1 MSYQALYRV
10 WRPQRF
16 DELVGQQIV
25 TQTLKNAIITHQI
38 SHAYLFAGPRGTGK
52 TSAAKI
58 FAKAVNCHH
67 SEDGEPCNKCEIC
80 KAITNGQ
87 LNDVIEIDA
96 ASNNGV
102 EEIRDIRDKAKYAPT
117 QADYKVYI
125 IDEVHMLS
133 TGAFNALLKT
143 LEEPPANVI
152 FILATTEPHKIPLTI
167 ISRVQRFDFR
177 RISAQDAFD
186 RMKYI
191 LDQKKVDYEE
201 KALWVIANAAEGG
214 MRDAL
219 SILDQV
225 LSFSDNQVKL
235 DDALL
240 VTGSVTKQ
248 LLKKYFLEV
257 AQQQSAAALDTMQK
271 ILGEGKDG
279 QRFIED
285 LIAFIR
291 DVLLYQESPKLIVV
305 ASTGLK
311 DEDFQELSKAVDATT
326 LYQMIDEL
334 NDIQEEMRF
343 TTHPDVYLEVLTV
356 KLCQIRAPKQVSAT
370 SSAPQ
375 APVAQGQA
383 AQSNLAANQV
393 IQQLQQEV
401 QQLQQTVKNLAAN
414 PWAQNSAKPSKPR
427 VQQRNVQVNL
437 NQVYP
442 VLGAATRK
450 DLVNIQ
456 NLWGDMLNHLTVPQR
471 SLLHVSKPVAASGSG
486 VIVAFDYAFLF
497 KEATTDENLTTAME
511 QALQSLMGTEH
522 RVVFVPK
529 NKWPQIR
536 QTYIKEHGL
545 DKRPARQK
553 ATVKPTSASAVPQA
567 QPRQAESTA
576 LPNPTSAAA
585 KTVTAPPQPTPAPS
599 SAAPLPE
606 EPPLPDEPPALE
618 DDAAPQEGDDAGSQT
633 TDPVAA
639 AKQLFGDDI
648 VKIEDN

>member
-16 DELVGQQIV
+16 DELVGQQVV

-67 SEDGEPCNKCEIC
+67 LKDGEPCNECEIC

-177 RISAQDAFD
+177 RISAQDAYE

-191 LDQKKVDYEE
+191 LDQKQVQYEE

-225 LSFSDNQVKL
+225 LSFSDNQVQLK
-235 DDALL
+235 DALT

-248 LLKKYFLEV
+248 LLEKYFFEV
-257 AQQQSAAALDTMQK
+257 TAHQSADALNTMK
-271 ILGEGKDG
+271 DILNAGKDG

-285 LIAFIR
+285 LISFIR
-291 DVLLYQESPKLIVV
+291 DVLLYQESPKLIMVE
-305 ASTGLK
+305 STGLT
-311 DEDFQELSKAVDATT
+311 DEDFQKMSAAAPATV
-326 LYQMIDEL
+326 LYQMIDAL
-334 NDIQEEMRF
+334 NGIQEEMRF

-356 KLCQIRAPKQVSAT
+356 KLGQIDDQPTPAAT
-370 SSAPQ
+370 SAPAAAPSRDDQQTIAQLEATVKQLQ
-375 APVAQGQA
+375 ATVNQLQA
-383 AQSNLAANQV
+383 APA
-393 IQQLQQEV
+393 
-401 QQLQQTVKNLAAN
+401 
-414 PWAQNSAKPSKPR
+414 AKPAKPAKPASQPR
-427 VQQRNVQVNL
+427 VQQRNVEVKLSQIN
-437 NQVYP
+437 P
-442 VLGAATRK
+442 ILGKATRR
-450 DLVNIQ
+450 DLVEIQ
-456 NLWGDMLNHLTVPQR
+456 GLWQELLFKLSVPQR
-471 SLLHVSKPVAASGSG
+471 SLLHVSKPVAASTGG

-497 KEATTDENLTTAME
+497 QQAMDDSALLASME
-511 QALQSLMGTEH
+511 QGLQELTGTE
-522 RVVFVPK
+522 RKVVFVPK
-529 NKWPQIR
+529 DKWPQIR
-536 QTYIKEHGL
+536 REYIRDHGL
-545 DKRPARQK
+545 DKRQPAK
-553 ATVKPTSASAVPQA
+553 ESAAPSTSGQ
-567 QPRQAESTA
+567 QPAESTA
-576 LPNPTSAAA
+576 VDEQRPPAA
-585 KTVTAPPQPTPAPS
+585 KD
-599 SAAPLPE
+599 SAGP
-606 EPPLPDEPPALE
+606 
-618 DDAAPQEGDDAGSQT
+618 
-633 TDPVAA
+633 TDPVSKA
-639 AKQLFGDDI
+639 QELFGSEI
-648 VKIEDN
+648 VRVEDN

>member
-25 TQTLKNAIITHQI
+25 TQTLKNAIITNQI

-67 SEDGEPCNKCEIC
+67 SKDGEPCNQCEIC
-80 KAITNGQ
+80 QAITKGQ

-225 LSFSDNQVKL
+225 LSFSDNEVKL

-248 LLKKYFLEV
+248 LLKKYFLEL
-257 AQQQSAAALDTMQK
+257 AHHESANALDTMK
-271 ILGEGKDG
+271 DILAEGKDG

-285 LIAFIR
+285 LISFIR
-291 DVLLYQESPKLIVV
+291 DVLLYQESPDLISV
-305 ASTGLK
+305 AATGLK
-311 DEDFQELSKAVDATT
+311 DEDFKSLSAAVSATS
-326 LYQMIDEL
+326 LYRMIDEL

-356 KLCQIRAPKQVSAT
+356 KLCQIKDQPTPADAQAVPQQDTTTQPTQPSPAADAT
-370 SSAPQ
+370 
-375 APVAQGQA
+375 
-383 AQSNLAANQV
+383 
-393 IQQLQQEV
+393 IKQLQQEV
-401 QQLQQTVKNLAAN
+401 QQLQQTVQQLKTSGGAVAKK
-414 PWAQNSAKPSKPR
+414 PAQPR
-427 VQQRNVQVNL
+427 VKQRKVQVNL
-437 NQVYP
+437 GQIYP

-456 NLWGDMLNHLTVPQR
+456 NLWEDMLNHLTVPQR
-471 SLLHVSKPVAASGSG
+471 SLLHVSKPVAASATG
-486 VIVAFDYAFLF
+486 VIVAFNYAFLF
-497 KEATTDENLTTAME
+497 QEATTDDNLIAAME
-511 QALQSLMGTEH
+511 GAFQQLMGTEYK
-522 RVVFVPK
+522 VVFVPK

-536 QTYIKEHGL
+536 QNYIKEHGL
-545 DKRPARQK
+545 DRRKPATGK
-553 ATVKPTSASAVPQA
+553 TTASAAPK
-567 QPRQAESTA
+567 
-576 LPNPTSAAA
+576 SAASQTPSQA
-585 KTVTAPPQPTPAPS
+585 TTAAPASQPTVPASPEP
-599 SAAPLPE
+599 PLPE
-606 EPPLPDEPPALE
+606 EPPVD
-618 DDAAPQEGDDAGSQT
+618 GDDDGPADNQPAHSAASQ
-633 TDPVAA
+633 DPVTA